1 MLDSVHIM
9 HACVIGQYMH
19 HVHALIMY
27 FADLINFCSFNEN
40 LKPIFLSDSV
50 IDLIKWN
57 LLSPI
62 TIKNSLLKTIHLP

>member
-1 MLDSVHIM
+1 MPVLLDS
-9 HACVIGQYMH
+9 MH